1 MKRPLVTKHKYYR
14 DINFWIGMYE
24 ATERAKLEAI
34 GDRISLRR
42 ALRQLH
48 ENLDGTCTS
57 CVTAYPCN
65 TIALIENR
73 K

>member
-1 MKRPLVTKHKYYR
+1 MKPLISKIKYKR

-24 ATERAKLEAI
+24 ASERAKQEAI

-48 ENLDGTCTS
+48 KNLDGHCSS
-57 CVTAYPCN
+57 CITEYPCN
-65 TIALIENR
+65 TIALIESR

>member
-1 MKRPLVTKHKYYR
+1 MKPLISKIKYKR

-24 ATERAKLEAI
+24 ASERAKQQAI

-48 ENLDGTCTS
+48 QNLDGHCAS
-57 CVTAYPCN
+57 CITEYPCN
-65 TIALIENR
+65 TITLIENR